1 MYQAQFQKIF
11 EIQKQIKDIHP
22 LLERVFPVVVA
33 KDGHFLIL
41 MLTPLER
48 SMYSSKRSPRQY
60 HYPKNL
66 GLRFRLSVME
76 TEPPVWSQKMRSTPS
91 KVMS

>member
-11 EIQKQIKDIHP
+11 EIQKQIRDIHP

-33 KDGHFLIL
+33 KDGHFLIFDVDPFVEKYVFIKKEPSPV
-41 MLTPLER
+41 PL
-48 SMYSSKRSPRQY
+48 
-60 HYPKNL
+60 PKNL